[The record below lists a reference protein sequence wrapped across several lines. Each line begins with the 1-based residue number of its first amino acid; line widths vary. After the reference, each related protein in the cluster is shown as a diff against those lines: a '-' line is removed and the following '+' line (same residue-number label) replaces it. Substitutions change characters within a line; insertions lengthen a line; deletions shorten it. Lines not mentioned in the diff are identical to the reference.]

1 MFMATD
7 KDTQTATRE
16 AATRNRGAAE
26 DMARAGES
34 TTRRAADAARAI
46 AEDTAHTGHRSAD
59 EGMDAGRKAQEAGAE
74 MTQRG
79 AETARDLIGKASE
92 VAGRTGDQFRRAF
105 GLSSE
110 AQGEVVQ
117 QTRENMDVIAQCG
130 SVLADGFQSIWREW
144 MGLAQEVASRNAE
157 GVNALLRSRTIPD
170 FYATQSSMLK
180 DNVEL
185 VLSRS
190 VKVSEM
196 SARTANDAVRKLTAR
211 GEEAAQETRRKF

>member
-1 MFMATD
+1 MATD

-16 AATRNRGAAE
+16 AATRGRGAAE
-26 DMARAGES
+26 EAARIGET
-34 TTRRAADAARAI
+34 TTRRAADAARSI
-46 AEDTAHTGHRSAD
+46 ADDTAQTGRRAAE
-59 EGMDAGRKAQEAGAE
+59 EGAETSRKVLDAGAE
-74 MTQRG
+74 MAQRS
-79 AETARDLIGKASE
+79 AETTRDLIGKASE
-92 VAGRTGDQFRRAF
+92 VAGRTTDQFKRAF
-105 GLSSE
+105 GLSGE

-144 MGLAQEVASRNAE
+144 MGLAQEVASRNAD
-157 GVNALLRSRTIPD
+157 GVNALLRSRSVPD
-170 FYATQSSMLK
+170 FYATQSTILK

-211 GEEAAQETRRKF
+211 VEDAAQETRRQF